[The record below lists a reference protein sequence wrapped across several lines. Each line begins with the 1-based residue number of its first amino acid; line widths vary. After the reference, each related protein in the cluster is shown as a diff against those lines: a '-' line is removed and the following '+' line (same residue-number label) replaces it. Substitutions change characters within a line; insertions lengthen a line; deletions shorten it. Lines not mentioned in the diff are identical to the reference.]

1 MVVGC
6 RDELDGPAGWRPVA
20 LGAMRRLVQI
30 GSSRLTPAHLAA
42 HAEQDIAEPVMPAM
56 LARQELK
63 RQQYRAAAAMQFQP
77 IPIQFVKASIED
89 EGRSDGR
96 SPRLPF

>member
-1 MVVGC
+1 MVAG
-6 RDELDGPAGWRPVA
+6 RDELEGPAGRCSVA
-20 LGAMRRLVQI
+20 VGAVRRLVQI
-30 GSSRLTPAHLAA
+30 GSNRLTPAQLAA
-42 HAEQDIAEPVMPAM
+42 HAEQDIAEPVTLAV
-56 LARQELK
+56 LARYELE

-77 IPIQFVKASIED
+77 IPFQFVKASIED